1 MKRGTTVKYI
11 QATMTP
17 PVGWA
22 GECKN
27 YEQKVLIS
35 TNKCCFHIFSS
46 TISKYIKTVSERALS
61 QFTLIYRGS
70 DLGHYWIHLSNLKGL
85 SMKPESNTKIYPY
98 NGIKFDIV

>member
-27 YEQKVLIS
+27 YEQKYIFLPINVAS
-35 TNKCCFHIFSS
+35 IFSRRQLAS
-46 TISKYIKTVSERALS
+46 TVK
-61 QFTLIYRGS
+61 
-70 DLGHYWIHLSNLKGL
+70 LGCNELGCNELG
-85 SMKPESNTKIYPY
+85 Y
-98 NGIKFDIV
+98 NEHSVITSTRL